1 MGLSYLTLAV
11 FLLLCSMGAAAEIE
25 KLGDFNYEFSQ
36 SERSCQPLMHVK
48 LH

>member
-11 FLLLCSMGAAAEIE
+11 FLFLCSTGAADEIQ
-25 KLGDFNYEFSQ
+25 KLGDLNYEFSQ

>member
-11 FLLLCSMGAAAEIE
+11 FLLLCSMGAAAEIQ
-25 KLGDFNYEFSQ
+25 KLGDLNYEFYQ
-36 SERSCQPLMHVK
+36 SERSYQPLMHAN